1 VSLIDLGNLPS
12 RRSTWVVGRVPVSDK
27 PLEISLRGKGGEVIQ
42 TPAGSH
48 AGDMAIK
55 SLFGARRLM
64 SLEYQLESL
73 SDRWSRRRRDGSAA
87 ENLRKLLVAESLNY
101 GLPCSETAF
110 VAVRQ
115 EAGKIVERGAIVPNA
130 MPYGWAMQEEFQPQA
145 YLAARVAKQIDS
157 AVAYSPLP
165 SMQEDLY
172 SPPRPQRQRRFAD
185 RFFSQERT
193 SDRPRQLTLF
203 AGVPMIT
210 GDESVLYE
218 SESFDTSGRLTALR
232 VTISGDHGSSFDGS
246 LELYVG
252 DMSRPRAR
260 MRISD
265 VLSRNGV
272 RPLHVRVRRG
282 QPVRLVLKDVNGSPP
297 GMSIDVEVM

>member
-1 VSLIDLGNLPS
+1 MRHCGL
-12 RRSTWVVGRVPVSDK
+12 
-27 PLEISLRGKGGEVIQ
+27 
-42 TPAGSH
+42 
-48 AGDMAIK
+48 
-55 SLFGARRLM
+55 RRL
-64 SLEYQLESL
+64 
-73 SDRWSRRRRDGSAA
+73 DRWSRRRRDGSAA

-157 AVAYSPLP
+157 AVAYSPLL
-165 SMQEDLY
+165 SMHEEVY
-172 SPPRPQRQRRFAD
+172 SVSPRRERRRFAD
-185 RFFSQERT
+185 RFFSQERK
-193 SDRPRQLTLF
+193 SDRPRRLTLF
-203 AGVPMIT
+203 SGVPVIS

-218 SESFDTSGRLTALR
+218 SESFDTSGRLIALR
-232 VTISGDHGSSFDGS
+232 VTISGDRGSSFDGS

-252 DMSRPRAR
+252 DMNRPRAR

-272 RPLHVRVRRG
+272 RPLHVRVLRG

-297 GMSIDVEVM
+297 EMSIEIEVV